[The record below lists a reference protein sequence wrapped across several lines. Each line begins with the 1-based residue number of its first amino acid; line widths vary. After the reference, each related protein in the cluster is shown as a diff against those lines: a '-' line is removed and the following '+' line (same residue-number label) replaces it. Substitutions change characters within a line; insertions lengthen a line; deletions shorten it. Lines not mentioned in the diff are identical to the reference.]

1 MEEEKKVGAEATT
14 EETGTTEVTETKKS
28 FEELLED
35 KEYQSAHDKK
45 VAQALQTARTKW
57 EEEARNKVA
66 EAEKLAKMNNEEKT
80 KYEKE
85 QLEKEIAELKADK
98 NARALK
104 DEAIKMI
111 AEKDIPVSYLDLF
124 DFGKMTAEDVKTKIE
139 SIEKL
144 RAKDRESYLNKAL
157 KEETPKQKGVI
168 KKEEDPYLKG
178 FDM

>member
-1 MEEEKKVGAEATT
+1 MENEENVGAEATT
-14 EETGTTEVTETKKS
+14 QENGATEATKKT
-28 FEELLED
+28 FDELLQD
-35 KEYQSAHDKK
+35 KDYQSAFDKK
-45 VAQALQTARTKW
+45 IAQSLQTAKTKW
-57 EEEARNKVA
+57 EEEAKTKMA

-85 QLEKEIAELKADK
+85 QLEKKIAELESKE

-124 DFGKMTAEDVKTKIE
+124 DFGKMTAEEVKTKIE
-139 SIEKL
+139 NIENL
-144 RAKDRESYLNKAL
+144 RAKDRENYLNKAL
-157 KEETPKQKGVI
+157 KEETPKQKGVA